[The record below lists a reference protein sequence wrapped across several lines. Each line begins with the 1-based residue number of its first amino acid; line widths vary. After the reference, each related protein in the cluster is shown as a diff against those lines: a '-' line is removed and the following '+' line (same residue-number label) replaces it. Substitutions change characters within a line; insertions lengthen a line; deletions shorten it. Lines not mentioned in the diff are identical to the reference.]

1 MENHCDIC
9 GNAGLESVYPVPDS
23 PLGAEVLLCP
33 ACGLLQSRYTK
44 PKPAGRVRSLS
55 SGPDWGNVRHGKGLR
70 LKSNL
75 EFIGRHGDPSGWR
88 HVLDVGSNRGHFC
101 LHALAAWPVERV
113 VAIEPDPDIV
123 APYRDR
129 EKLVFL
135 GRRFEHTDLGG
146 ETFDFIYC
154 SHTLEHAAS
163 ARVMLAGLR
172 RLLRPEGR
180 LFIEVPSV
188 RILENT
194 DHLEEFFID
203 KHTFHFHPAT
213 LAAAVR
219 HAGFEIVAE
228 TPPADSNH
236 VTLMLRP
243 APDGAAVP
251 AFPAGLGE
259 TAAAIRRSLAHYSA
273 NLAANR
279 RKLDTALAKIEF
291 LVGRQKV
298 AFWGAGRQLD
308 AFLRHTGFDPRR
320 VGAVIDEHLHGIIG
334 DVRGAAVRPPDVLRT
349 LSPQVVVAFARQAFP
364 EIARR
369 CRSYGVKNV
378 IKFSDLLD

>member
-1 MENHCDIC
+1 MPGRCDLC
-9 GNAGLESVYPVPDS
+9 GGAALVDVYPVPDS
-23 PLGAEVLLCP
+23 PLGMVVRLCP
-33 ACGLLQSRYTK
+33 ACALLQSHTTR
-44 PKPAGRVRSLS
+44 PRPAGRIRSLS

-70 LKSNL
+70 LRANL
-75 EFIGRHGDPSGWR
+75 DFIRAHADPLGWGR
-88 HVLDVGSNRGHFC
+88 VLDVGSNRGHFC
-101 LHALAAWPVERV
+101 LHALADWRLERI
-113 VAIEPDPDIV
+113 VALEPDPTIV

-129 EKLVFL
+129 ERLEFR
-135 GRRFEHTDLGG
+135 GERFEHANFGG

-163 ARVMLAGLR
+163 ARAMLGGLR

-180 LFIEVPSV
+180 LFLEVPSV
-188 RILENT
+188 RLLDNG

-219 HAGFEIVAE
+219 QAGFELVAD
-228 TPPADSNH
+228 TPPGDLNH
-236 VTLMLRP
+236 VTFLLRP
-243 APDGAAVP
+243 APAGAAAP
-251 AFPAGLGE
+251 ALPAGLAE
-259 TAAAIRRSLAHYSA
+259 TAAEVRRALAHYTA

-279 RKLDTALAKIEF
+279 RKLDAARAKVEF
-291 LVGRQKV
+291 LLGRQKV

-320 VGAVIDEHLHGIIG
+320 AAALIDEHLHGIIA
-334 DVRGAAVRPPDVLRT
+334 DVGGAAVQPPEVLRT
-349 LSPQVVVAFARQAFP
+349 VAPQVVVAFARQAFP

-369 CRSYGVKNV
+369 CRTYGVKNV
-378 IKFSDLLD
+378 IKFSDLLN